1 MNLLP
6 IGKFFR
12 KGHER
17 TVNVKF
23 NILFA
28 FAFKGLSALIN
39 LLLVPLTLNYLN
51 PTKYGIWVT
60 ISSVVVMLSFF
71 DIGLGNGLRNKFAE
85 AKAKGLNEL
94 CKEYISTTYFTLIGI
109 SVFLFI
115 IFNII
120 FPFVDWSFIFNTES
134 NLRDELG
141 KVIYILISF
150 YCSQFVL
157 SLIGTIATADQ
168 KPFYNNLFNLLYTL
182 LTFIAIYINTKFSNE
197 SLYLLSL
204 STGGIPTLVLLIS
217 SLILFNTTYKN
228 YAPSLKHVKLIH
240 IKEIASLGFGFFMIQ
255 LSTVII
261 FSTGNIII
269 SLTISPAEVTPYSI
283 AYKYF
288 GMVTMAYHIIIIPFW
303 SSFTDAWHRSDF
315 NWIKNIMR
323 HLNKLSIAVMV
334 ILFVMVLVAPTVYYY
349 WVGDQVIIPFKL
361 NILIAIYV
369 LLYTSIFP
377 FNYFING
384 VSKIRLHLY
393 LSLAAAVINIP
404 LTIFLVTK
412 LNLHLYGIILGPI
425 ICLIPYAILMPLQ
438 YNKIINRTAT
448 GIWNK

>member
-1 MNLLP
+1 MAPSLKKLFKN
-6 IGKFFR
+6 
-12 KGHER
+12 GHER
-17 TVNVKF
+17 TINAKL

-28 FAFKGLSALIN
+28 FAFKGLSAVLN
-39 LLLVPLTLNYLN
+39 LLLVPLTLHYLN
-51 PTKYGIWVT
+51 PTKYGVWIT

-85 AKAKGLNEL
+85 AKAKGLNDL
-94 CKEYISTTYFTLIGI
+94 CREYISTTYATLIGI
-109 SVFLFI
+109 SALLFV

-120 FPFVDWSFIFNTES
+120 FPFIDWSLAFNTES
-134 NLRDELG
+134 DLREELG
-141 KVIYILISF
+141 KVIYIMFSF
-150 YCSQFVL
+150 YCFQFVFN
-157 SLIGTIATADQ
+157 LIGTIATADQ
-168 KPFYNNLFNLLYTL
+168 KPFYNNLFNFLYTL
-182 LTFIAIYINTKFSNE
+182 LSFIAIYIITRFSDE

-217 SLILFNTTYKN
+217 SLILFNTKYKSF
-228 YAPSLKHVKLIH
+228 APTIRHFKFDH
-240 IKEIASLGFGFFMIQ
+240 IKEIASLGFSFFIIQ
-255 LSTVII
+255 LSTVVI

-269 SLTISPAEVTPYSI
+269 SLTMSPAEVTPYSI

-303 SSFTDAWHRSDF
+303 SSFTDAWHRSDL
-315 NWIKNIMR
+315 NWIKNIMKN
-323 HLNKLSIAVMV
+323 LNRLSLAVLA
-334 ILFVMVLVAPTVYYY
+334 ILIIMVLVAPYIYHY
-349 WVGDQVIIPFKL
+349 WVGDQVIIPTGL

-369 LLYTSIFP
+369 LLYTSVFP

-393 LSLAAAVINIP
+393 LSLTAAIINIP
-404 LTIFLVTK
+404 LTLFLVTK

-438 YNKIINRTAT
+438 YSKIINNQAT
-448 GIWNK
+448 GIWDK